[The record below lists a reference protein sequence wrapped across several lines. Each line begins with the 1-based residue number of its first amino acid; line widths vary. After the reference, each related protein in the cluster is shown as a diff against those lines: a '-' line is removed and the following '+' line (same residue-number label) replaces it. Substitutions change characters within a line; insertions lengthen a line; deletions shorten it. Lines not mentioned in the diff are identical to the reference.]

1 MLFLWKLFQL
11 ISLLLTLIS
20 FVVADF
26 VPATPDLSNIVS
38 FIVTTSS
45 IYAFYT
51 ALLLRQLWRMPR
63 IRDHYR
69 QLPTRP
75 ERPVDTIGFLAY
87 GSFSFRRQDL
97 IGAGGMARV
106 YKVGC
111 TVELVCTQAQTQFHR
126 LQPHPYFPRF
136 PRSTP
141 LPFARECT
149 QARWLP

>member
-11 ISLLLTLIS
+11 VSLLLTLVS
-20 FVVADF
+20 FVVADL
-26 VPATPDLSNIVS
+26 VPATPDLSNTVS

-45 IYAFYT
+45 IYAAYT
-51 ALLLRQLWRMPR
+51 LLLLRQLWRMPR

-75 ERPVDTIGFLAY
+75 ERPVDTIGFLAF

-106 YKVGC
+106 YKVRSTLSPSPRERRQRRC
-111 TVELVCTQAQTQFHR
+111 RSQAQT
-126 LQPHPYFPRF
+126 RF
-136 PRSTP
+136 AAHSRGAC
-141 LPFARECT
+141 PFVS
-149 QARWLP
+149 W